1 MKSWTQKADCCPT
14 CKHVIFSANA
24 NYWCKK
30 HSTSTKPWRVCDD
43 FESEK
48 IEMSEKI
55 EGSEG

>member
-1 MKSWTQKADCCPT
+1 MKSWTQKADCCYA
-14 CKHVIFSANA
+14 CQHVIFSAKD

-30 HSTSTKPWRVCDD
+30 HHTSTKPWRVCDD
-43 FESEK
+43 FEREK